1 MKRSDLMDVLY
12 RLDKKG
18 IYVISRSQLAK
29 YFPSDNKKA
38 FSESLNRL
46 VKDKVLVRATK
57 GVFVNPRAHCFDG
70 YTVEHIARCLRP
82 GHYSYISLESALS
95 EYGAISQ
102 IPIDRV
108 TIMTTGRS
116 GLINTPYGV
125 IEFTHTQKRIPE
137 ILGDTIW
144 QQGRPLRVATKS
156 AAYKD
161 LKRARRN
168 LHLVD
173 LAVVEE
179 QNDD

>member
-1 MKRSDLMDVLY
+1 MKRADLMDVLY
-12 RLDKKG
+12 QLDKKG
-18 IYVISRSQLAK
+18 IYVIARAQLAK
-29 YFPSDNKKA
+29 HFPGDNKKA
-38 FSESLNRL
+38 FTESLNRL
-46 VKDKVLVRATK
+46 VRDGLLVRATK
-57 GVFVNPRAHCFDG
+57 GVFVNPRAHSFDG
-70 YTVEHIARCLRP
+70 YTIEHIARCVRP

-125 IEFTHTQKRIPE
+125 IEFTHTQKSIPA
-137 ILGDTIW
+137 ILDETIW
-144 QQGRPLRVATKS
+144 QQGRPLRVATKT
-156 AAYKD
+156 AAFKD

-179 QNDD
+179 KNDD